1 MIKVGVIFGGDSV
14 EHEVS
19 IISALQAMENIDEEK
34 YEIVPIYISKDRH
47 FYTGAALRDMDT
59 FKYFDNMKKFVKE
72 ITICRK
78 DKDIVLQ
85 KVKGFF
91 GRNVNTIDVAFPIV
105 HGKGVEDGSLAGFL
119 ETLGLPVV
127 GPSVLGAALGQDKV
141 VLKQVLEANNIKTP
155 KYVWFY
161 DYEYSINKDEI
172 LNKVEILGYPVI
184 VKPAN
189 LGSTIGI
196 GVAHSR
202 NELETKIDEALE
214 YEKKIVVEEM
224 IPNLLELN
232 CAVCGNYEYSETSL
246 VAEMKMKHELLTFED
261 KYLGGGKG
269 KGMKGSA
276 KTPNSMSTS
285 EFEVPANIPE
295 EMTNKIYEISKQVF
309 RALNLKGVCRIDY
322 LVNRETGDI
331 YVNEPNTIPGS
342 LAFYLYEPKGK
353 KYKTLTDEL
362 IKSAIKDYKNE
373 MRKTSSFTSNILS
386 EYNGG
391 KGLKK
396 GVK

>member
-34 YEIVPIYISKDRH
+34 YEVIPIYISKDRH
-47 FYTGAALRDMDT
+47 FYTGIALKDMDT
-59 FKYFDNMKKFVKE
+59 FKYFDSMKKYVKE
-72 ITICRK
+72 ITMCRK
-78 DKDIVLQ
+78 GDEVVLQ

-105 HGKGVEDGSLAGFL
+105 HGKGVEDGSLAGYL

-127 GPSVLGAALGQDKV
+127 GPSVLGASLGQDKV
-141 VLKQVLEANNIKTP
+141 VLKEVLKANNINTP
-155 KYVWFY
+155 NYVWFY
-161 DYEYSINKDEI
+161 DYEYSMNKDEI
-172 LNKVEILGYPVI
+172 IENIEKLNYPVI

-196 GVAHSR
+196 GVAH
-202 NELETKIDEALE
+202 NKEELTKAIDEAIE
-214 YEKKIVVEEM
+214 YEKKIIVEQM
-224 IPNLLELN
+224 IPNLQELN
-232 CAVCGNYEYSETSL
+232 CAVCGNYEYNETSFI
-246 VAEMKMKHELLTFED
+246 AEMKMKHELLTFED
-261 KYLGGGKG
+261 KYLGGSKG
-269 KGMKGSA
+269 KGMKS
-276 KTPNSMSTS
+276 KMPSSMSTS
-285 EFEVPANIPE
+285 EFEIPAKISE
-295 EMTNKIYEISKQVF
+295 EMTNKIYEISKKVF

-322 LVNRETGDI
+322 LVNKETNEI

-342 LAFYLYEPKGK
+342 LAFYLYKPKGK
-353 KYKTLTDEL
+353 DYKTLTDEL

-386 EYNGG
+386 EYNGS

-396 GVK
+396 

>member
-141 VLKQVLEANNIKTP
+141 VLKQVLEANDIKTP

-161 DYEYSINKDEI
+161 DYEYSMNKDEI
-172 LNKVEILGYPVI
+172 LNKVETLGYPVI

-214 YEKKIVVEEM
+214 YERKIVVEEM

-232 CAVCGNYEYSETSL
+232 CAVCGTYEYSETSL

-322 LVNRETGDI
+322 LVNRENGDI

>member
-34 YEIVPIYISKDRH
+34 YEVIPIYISKDRH
-47 FYTGAALRDMDT
+47 FYTGIALKDMDT
-59 FKYFDNMKKFVKE
+59 FKYFDSMKKYVKE
-72 ITICRK
+72 ITMCRK
-78 DKDIVLQ
+78 GDEVVLQ

-105 HGKGVEDGSLAGFL
+105 HGKGVEDGSLAGYL

-127 GPSVLGAALGQDKV
+127 GPSVLGASLGQDKV
-141 VLKQVLEANNIKTP
+141 VLKEVLKANNINTP
-155 KYVWFY
+155 NYVWFY
-161 DYEYSINKDEI
+161 DYEYSMNKDEI
-172 LNKVEILGYPVI
+172 IENIEKLNYPVI

-196 GVAHSR
+196 GVAH
-202 NELETKIDEALE
+202 NKEELTKAIEEAIE
-214 YEKKIVVEEM
+214 YEKKIIVEQM
-224 IPNLLELN
+224 IPNLQELN
-232 CAVCGNYEYSETSL
+232 CAVCGNYEYNETSFI
-246 VAEMKMKHELLTFED
+246 AEMKMKHELLTFED
-261 KYLGGGKG
+261 KYLGGSKG
-269 KGMKGSA
+269 KGMKS
-276 KTPNSMSTS
+276 KMPSSMSTS
-285 EFEVPANIPE
+285 EFEIPAKISE
-295 EMTNKIYEISKQVF
+295 EMTNKIYEISKKVF
-309 RALNLKGVCRIDY
+309 RVLNLKGVCRIDY
-322 LVNRETGDI
+322 LVNKETNEI

-342 LAFYLYEPKGK
+342 LAFYLYKPKGK
-353 KYKTLTDEL
+353 DYKTLTDEL

-386 EYNGG
+386 EYNGS
-391 KGLKK
+391 KGIKK

>member
-141 VLKQVLEANNIKTP
+141 VLKQVLEANDIKTP

-161 DYEYSINKDEI
+161 DYEYSMNKDEI
-172 LNKVEILGYPVI
+172 LNKVETLGYPVI

-202 NELETKIDEALE
+202 NELETKIDDALE
-214 YEKKIVVEEM
+214 YERKIVVEEM

>member
-34 YEIVPIYISKDRH
+34 YEVIPIYISKDRH
-47 FYTGAALRDMDT
+47 FYTGIALKDMET
-59 FKYFDNMKKFVKE
+59 FKYFDSMKKYVKE
-72 ITICRK
+72 ITMCRK
-78 DKDIVLQ
+78 GDEVVLQ

-105 HGKGVEDGSLAGFL
+105 HGKGVEDGSLAGYL

-127 GPSVLGAALGQDKV
+127 GPSVLGASLGQDKV
-141 VLKQVLEANNIKTP
+141 VLKEVLRANNINTP
-155 KYVWFY
+155 NYVWFY
-161 DYEYSINKDEI
+161 DYEYSMNKDEI
-172 LNKVEILGYPVI
+172 IENIEKLNYPVI

-196 GVAHSR
+196 GVAH
-202 NELETKIDEALE
+202 NKEELTKAIDEAIE
-214 YEKKIVVEEM
+214 YEKKIIVEQM
-224 IPNLLELN
+224 IPNLQELN
-232 CAVCGNYEYSETSL
+232 CAVCGNYEYNETSFI
-246 VAEMKMKHELLTFED
+246 AEMKMKHELLTFED
-261 KYLGGGKG
+261 KYLGGSKG
-269 KGMKGSA
+269 KGMKS
-276 KTPNSMSTS
+276 KMPSSMSTS
-285 EFEVPANIPE
+285 EFEIPAKISE
-295 EMTNKIYEISKQVF
+295 EMTNQIYEISKKVF
-309 RALNLKGVCRIDY
+309 RVLNLKGVCRIDY
-322 LVNRETGDI
+322 LVNKETNEI

-342 LAFYLYEPKGK
+342 LAFYLYKPKGK
-353 KYKTLTDEL
+353 DYKTLTDEL

-386 EYNGG
+386 EYNGS

-396 GVK
+396 

>member
-34 YEIVPIYISKDRH
+34 YEVIPIYISKDRH
-47 FYTGAALRDMDT
+47 FYTGIALKDMET
-59 FKYFDNMKKFVKE
+59 FKYFDSMKKYVKE
-72 ITICRK
+72 ITMCRK
-78 DKDIVLQ
+78 GDEVVLQ

-105 HGKGVEDGSLAGFL
+105 HGKGVEDGSLAGYL

-127 GPSVLGAALGQDKV
+127 GPSVLGASLGQDKV
-141 VLKQVLEANNIKTP
+141 VLKEVLKANNINTP
-155 KYVWFY
+155 NYVWFY
-161 DYEYSINKDEI
+161 DYEYSMNKDEI
-172 LNKVEILGYPVI
+172 IENIEKLNYPVI

-196 GVAHSR
+196 GVAH
-202 NELETKIDEALE
+202 NKEELTKAIEEAIE
-214 YEKKIVVEEM
+214 YEKKIIVEQM
-224 IPNLLELN
+224 IPNLQELN
-232 CAVCGNYEYSETSL
+232 CAVCGNYEYNETSFI
-246 VAEMKMKHELLTFED
+246 AEMKMKHELLTFED
-261 KYLGGGKG
+261 KYLGGSKG
-269 KGMKGSA
+269 KGMKS
-276 KTPNSMSTS
+276 KMPSSMSTS
-285 EFEVPANIPE
+285 EFEIPAKISE
-295 EMTNKIYEISKQVF
+295 EMTNKIDEISKKVF
-309 RALNLKGVCRIDY
+309 RVLNLKGVCRIDY
-322 LVNRETGDI
+322 LVNKETNEI

-342 LAFYLYEPKGK
+342 LAFYLYKPKGK
-353 KYKTLTDEL
+353 DYKTLTDEL

-386 EYNGG
+386 EYNGS

-396 GVK
+396 

>member
-34 YEIVPIYISKDRH
+34 YEVIPIYISKDRH
-47 FYTGAALRDMDT
+47 FYTGIALKDMET
-59 FKYFDNMKKFVKE
+59 FKYFDSMKKYVKE
-72 ITICRK
+72 ITMCRK
-78 DKDIVLQ
+78 GDEVVLQ

-105 HGKGVEDGSLAGFL
+105 HGKGVEDGSLAGYL

-127 GPSVLGAALGQDKV
+127 GPSVLGASLGQDKV
-141 VLKQVLEANNIKTP
+141 VLKEVLKANNIKTP
-155 KYVWFY
+155 NYVWFY
-161 DYEYSINKDEI
+161 DYEYSMNKDEI
-172 LNKVEILGYPVI
+172 IENIEKLNYPVI

-196 GVAHSR
+196 GVAH
-202 NELETKIDEALE
+202 NKEELTKAIDEAIE
-214 YEKKIVVEEM
+214 YEKKIIVEQM
-224 IPNLLELN
+224 IPNLQELN
-232 CAVCGNYEYSETSL
+232 CAVCGNYEYNETSFI
-246 VAEMKMKHELLTFED
+246 AEMKMKHELLTFED
-261 KYLGGGKG
+261 KYLGGSKG
-269 KGMKGSA
+269 KGMKS
-276 KTPNSMSTS
+276 KMPSSMSTS
-285 EFEVPANIPE
+285 EFEIPAKISE
-295 EMTNKIYEISKQVF
+295 EMTNKIYEISKKVF
-309 RALNLKGVCRIDY
+309 RVLNLKGVCRIDY
-322 LVNRETGDI
+322 LVNKETNEI

-342 LAFYLYEPKGK
+342 LAFYLYKPKGK
-353 KYKTLTDEL
+353 DYKTLTDEL

-386 EYNGG
+386 EYNGS

-396 GVK
+396 

>member
-34 YEIVPIYISKDRH
+34 YEIIPIYISKERH

-59 FKYFDNMKKFVKE
+59 YKFFDNMKKFVKE
-72 ITICRK
+72 VTLCRK
-78 DKDIVLQ
+78 GDTIVLQ
-85 KVKGFF
+85 KVKGIF
-91 GRNVNTIDVAFPIV
+91 RKDINTIDVAFPIV
-105 HGKGVEDGSLAGFL
+105 HGKGVEDGSLAGYL

-127 GPSVLGAALGQDKV
+127 GPSMLGAALGQDKV

-161 DYEYSINKDEI
+161 DYEYDMNKESII
-172 LNKVEILGYPVI
+172 AKVETIGYPVI

-196 GVAHSR
+196 STAH
-202 NELETKIDEALE
+202 NKEELIKAIEEAVE

-246 VAEMKMKHELLTFED
+246 IAEMKMKHELLTFED
-261 KYLGGGKG
+261 KYLSGGKG
-269 KGMKGSA
+269 KTGMA
-276 KTPNSMSTS
+276 KSPNSMSNS
-285 EFEVPANIPE
+285 EFEVPAKISE

-309 RALNLKGVCRIDY
+309 RVLNLKGVCRIDY
-322 LVNRETGDI
+322 LVNSETGEI

-342 LAFYLYEPKGK
+342 LAFYLYKPKGK
-353 KYKTLTDEL
+353 DYKTLTDEL
-362 IKSAIKDYKNE
+362 IKTAIKDYKNE
-373 MRKTSSFTSNILS
+373 LRKTSSFTSNILS
-386 EYNGG
+386 EYNGA
-391 KGLKK
+391 KGFKK

>member
-141 VLKQVLEANNIKTP
+141 VLKQVLEANDIKTP

-161 DYEYSINKDEI
+161 DYEYSMNKDEI
-172 LNKVEILGYPVI
+172 LNKVETLGYPVI

-214 YEKKIVVEEM
+214 YERKIVVEEM

-232 CAVCGNYEYSETSL
+232 CAVCGTYEYSETSL

>member
-34 YEIVPIYISKDRH
+34 YEVIPIYISKDRH
-47 FYTGAALRDMDT
+47 FYTGIALKDMET
-59 FKYFDNMKKFVKE
+59 FKYFDSMKKYVKE
-72 ITICRK
+72 ITMCRK
-78 DKDIVLQ
+78 GDEVVLQ

-105 HGKGVEDGSLAGFL
+105 HGKGVEDGSLAGYL

-127 GPSVLGAALGQDKV
+127 GPSVLGASLGQDKV
-141 VLKQVLEANNIKTP
+141 VLKEVLKANNINTP
-155 KYVWFY
+155 NYVWFY
-161 DYEYSINKDEI
+161 DYEYSMNKDEI
-172 LNKVEILGYPVI
+172 IENIEKLNYPVI

-196 GVAHSR
+196 GVAH
-202 NELETKIDEALE
+202 NKEELTKAIEEAIE
-214 YEKKIVVEEM
+214 YEKKIIVEQM
-224 IPNLLELN
+224 IPNLQELN
-232 CAVCGNYEYSETSL
+232 CAVCGNYEYNETSFI
-246 VAEMKMKHELLTFED
+246 AEMKMKHELLTFED
-261 KYLGGGKG
+261 KYLGGSKG
-269 KGMKGSA
+269 KGMKS
-276 KTPNSMSTS
+276 KMPSSMSTS
-285 EFEVPANIPE
+285 EFEIPAKISE
-295 EMTNKIYEISKQVF
+295 EMTNKIYEISKKVF
-309 RALNLKGVCRIDY
+309 RVLNLKGVCRIDY
-322 LVNRETGDI
+322 LVNKETNEI

-342 LAFYLYEPKGK
+342 LAFYLYKPKGK
-353 KYKTLTDEL
+353 DYKILTDEL

-386 EYNGG
+386 EYNGS

-396 GVK
+396 

>member
-34 YEIVPIYISKDRH
+34 YEIIPIYISKDRH
-47 FYTGAALRDMDT
+47 FYTGNALRDMET
-59 FKYFDNMKKFVKE
+59 YKYFDNMKKFVKE

-78 DKDIVLQ
+78 RNDIVLQ
-85 KVKGFF
+85 KIKGFF
-91 GRNVNTIDVAFPIV
+91 GRDVNTIDVAFPIV
-105 HGKGVEDGSLAGFL
+105 HGKGVEDGSLAGYL

-141 VLKQVLEANNIKTP
+141 VLKQVLEANGIKTP

-161 DYEYSINKDEI
+161 DYEYSMNKDEI
-172 LNKVEILGYPVI
+172 IEKIEKLNYPVI

-196 GVAHSR
+196 GVAH
-202 NELETKIDEALE
+202 NQEELTKAIEEALE
-214 YEKKIVVEEM
+214 YEKKIDVEEM
-224 IPNLLELN
+224 IPNLQELN
-232 CAVCGNYEYSETSL
+232 CAVCGNYEYNETSL
-246 VAEMKMKHELLTFED
+246 IAEMKVKNELLTFED

-269 KGMKGSA
+269 KGMKMGN
-276 KTPNSMSTS
+276 KMPNSMSTS
-285 EFEVPANIPE
+285 EFDVPANISD

-309 RALNLKGVCRIDY
+309 KVLNLKGVCRIDY
-322 LVNRETGDI
+322 LVNKETGEI

-342 LAFYLYEPKGK
+342 LAFYLYKPKGK
-353 KYKTLTDEL
+353 DYKTLTDEL

-373 MRKTSSFTSNILS
+373 IRKTSSFTSNILS
-386 EYNGG
+386 NYNETNGF
-391 KGLKK
+391 KK

>member
-1 MIKVGVIFGGDSV
+1 MIKVGVIFGGDTV

-72 ITICRK
+72 VTICRK
-78 DKDIVLQ
+78 DQDIVLQ
-85 KVKGFF
+85 KVKGIF

-161 DYEYSINKDEI
+161 DYEYGMNKDEI
-172 LNKVEILGYPVI
+172 LNKVETLGYPVI

-196 GVAHSR
+196 GVAH
-202 NELETKIDEALE
+202 NNTELQKAIDEALE

-224 IPNLLELN
+224 VPNLLELN

-261 KYLGGGKG
+261 KYLGGGK
-269 KGMKGSA
+269 KGMKGSKA
-276 KTPNSMSTS
+276 PNSMSTS

-322 LVNRETGDI
+322 LVNKETNEI

-353 KYKTLTDEL
+353 NYKTLTDEL

-386 EYNGG
+386 EYNGS

>member
-172 LNKVEILGYPVI
+172 LNKVETLGYPVI

-214 YEKKIVVEEM
+214 YERKIVVEEM

-232 CAVCGNYEYSETSL
+232 CAVCGTYEYYETSL

-309 RALNLKGVCRIDY
+309 RTLNLKGVCRIDY

>member
-1 MIKVGVIFGGDSV
+1 MIKVGVIFGGDTV

-47 FYTGAALRDMDT
+47 FYTGTALRDMDT

-72 ITICRK
+72 VTICRK

-161 DYEYSINKDEI
+161 DYEYGMNKDEI
-172 LNKVEILGYPVI
+172 LNKVETLGYPVI

-196 GVAHSR
+196 GVAH
-202 NELETKIDEALE
+202 NNTELQKAIDEALE

-224 IPNLLELN
+224 VPNLLELN

-261 KYLGGGKG
+261 KYLGGGK
-269 KGMKGSA
+269 KGMKGSKA
-276 KTPNSMSTS
+276 PNSMSTS

-322 LVNRETGDI
+322 LVNKETNEI

-353 KYKTLTDEL
+353 NYKTLTDEL

-386 EYNGG
+386 EYNGS

>member
-1 MIKVGVIFGGDSV
+1 MIKVGVIFGGDTV

-72 ITICRK
+72 VTICRK
-78 DKDIVLQ
+78 DQDIVLQ
-85 KVKGFF
+85 KVKGIF

-161 DYEYSINKDEI
+161 DYEYGMNKDEI
-172 LNKVEILGYPVI
+172 LNKVETLGYPVI

-196 GVAHSR
+196 GVAH
-202 NELETKIDEALE
+202 NNTELQKAIDEALE

-224 IPNLLELN
+224 VPNLLELN

-261 KYLGGGKG
+261 KYLGGGK
-269 KGMKGSA
+269 KGMKGSKA
-276 KTPNSMSTS
+276 PNSMSTS

-309 RALNLKGVCRIDY
+309 RTLNLKGVCRIDY
-322 LVNRETGDI
+322 LVNKETNEI

-353 KYKTLTDEL
+353 NYKTLTDEL

-373 MRKTSSFTSNILS
+373 IRKTSSFTSNILS
-386 EYNGG
+386 EYNGS

>member
-34 YEIVPIYISKDRH
+34 YEVIPIYISKDRH
-47 FYTGAALRDMDT
+47 FYTGIALKDMET
-59 FKYFDNMKKFVKE
+59 FKYFDSMKKYVKE
-72 ITICRK
+72 ITMCRK
-78 DKDIVLQ
+78 GDEVVLQ

-105 HGKGVEDGSLAGFL
+105 HGKGVEDGSLAGYL

-127 GPSVLGAALGQDKV
+127 GPSVLGASLGQDKV
-141 VLKQVLEANNIKTP
+141 VLKEVLKANNINTP
-155 KYVWFY
+155 NYVWFY
-161 DYEYSINKDEI
+161 DYEYSMNKDEI
-172 LNKVEILGYPVI
+172 IENIEKLNYPVI

-196 GVAHSR
+196 GVAH
-202 NELETKIDEALE
+202 NKEELTKAIDEAIE
-214 YEKKIVVEEM
+214 YEKKIIVEQM
-224 IPNLLELN
+224 IPNLQELN
-232 CAVCGNYEYSETSL
+232 CAVCGNYEYNETSFI
-246 VAEMKMKHELLTFED
+246 AEMKMKHELLTFED
-261 KYLGGGKG
+261 KYLGGSKG
-269 KGMKGSA
+269 KGMKS
-276 KTPNSMSTS
+276 KMPSSMSTS
-285 EFEVPANIPE
+285 EFEIPAKISE
-295 EMTNKIYEISKQVF
+295 EMTNKIYEISKKVF

-322 LVNRETGDI
+322 LVNKETNEI

-342 LAFYLYEPKGK
+342 LAFYLYKPKGK
-353 KYKTLTDEL
+353 DYKTLTDEL

-386 EYNGG
+386 EYNGS

-396 GVK
+396 

>member
-59 FKYFDNMKKFVKE
+59 YKYFDNMKKFVKE

-78 DKDIVLQ
+78 GNEIVLQ
-85 KVKGFF
+85 KIKGLF

-119 ETLGLPVV
+119 ETLSLPVV

-141 VLKQVLEANNIKTP
+141 LLKQVLEANNIKTP

-161 DYEYSINKDEI
+161 DYEYSTDKEKIIENLET
-172 LNKVEILGYPVI
+172 LNYPVI

-196 GVAHSR
+196 GVAHNR
-202 NELETKIDEALE
+202 NELTKAIEDALE
-214 YEKKIVVEEM
+214 YEKKIIVEQM
-224 IPNLLELN
+224 IPNLMELN

-246 VAEMKMKHELLTFED
+246 IAEMKMKHELLTFED
-261 KYLGGGKG
+261 KYLGGSKG
-269 KGMKGSA
+269 KGI
-276 KTPNSMSTS
+276 KTSSKMPTSMSNS
-285 EFEVPANIPE
+285 EFEIPANISE
-295 EMTNKIYEISKQVF
+295 EMTKEIYEMSKKVF
-309 RALNLKGVCRIDY
+309 RVLNLKGVCRIDY
-322 LVNRETGDI
+322 LVNKETNEI

-342 LAFYLYEPKGK
+342 LAFYLYKPKGK
-353 KYKTLTDEL
+353 DYRTLTDEL

-373 MRKTSSFTSNILS
+373 TRKTSSFTSNILS
-386 EYNGG
+386 EYNGT
-391 KGLKK
+391 KGFKK
-396 GVK
+396 GIK

>member
-1 MIKVGVIFGGDSV
+1 MIKVGVIFGGDTV

-72 ITICRK
+72 VTICRK
-78 DKDIVLQ
+78 DQDIVLQ

-161 DYEYSINKDEI
+161 DYEYGMNKDEI
-172 LNKVEILGYPVI
+172 LNKVETLGYPVI

-196 GVAHSR
+196 GVAH
-202 NELETKIDEALE
+202 NNTELQKAIDEALE

-224 IPNLLELN
+224 VPNLLELN

-261 KYLGGGKG
+261 KYLGGGK
-269 KGMKGSA
+269 KGMKGSKA
-276 KTPNSMSTS
+276 PNSMSTS

-353 KYKTLTDEL
+353 NYKTLTDEL

-386 EYNGG
+386 EYNGS

>member
-127 GPSVLGAALGQDKV
+127 GPSVLRAALGQDKV
-141 VLKQVLEANNIKTP
+141 VLKQVLEANDIKTP

-161 DYEYSINKDEI
+161 DYEYSMNKDEI
-172 LNKVEILGYPVI
+172 LNKVETLGYPVI

-214 YEKKIVVEEM
+214 YERKIVVEEM

-232 CAVCGNYEYSETSL
+232 CAVCGTYEYSETSL

>member
-34 YEIVPIYISKDRH
+34 YEVIPIYISKDRH
-47 FYTGAALRDMDT
+47 FYTGIALKDMET
-59 FKYFDNMKKFVKE
+59 FKYFDSMKKYVKE
-72 ITICRK
+72 ITMCRK
-78 DKDIVLQ
+78 GDEVVLQ

-105 HGKGVEDGSLAGFL
+105 HGKGVEDGSLAGYL

-127 GPSVLGAALGQDKV
+127 GPSVLGASLGQDKV
-141 VLKQVLEANNIKTP
+141 VLKEVLRANNINTP
-155 KYVWFY
+155 NYVWFY
-161 DYEYSINKDEI
+161 DYEYSMNKDEI
-172 LNKVEILGYPVI
+172 IENIEKLNYPVI

-196 GVAHSR
+196 GVAH
-202 NELETKIDEALE
+202 NKEELTKAIEEAIE
-214 YEKKIVVEEM
+214 YEKKIIVEQM
-224 IPNLLELN
+224 IPNLQELN
-232 CAVCGNYEYSETSL
+232 CAVCGNYEYNETSFI
-246 VAEMKMKHELLTFED
+246 AEMKMKHELLTFED
-261 KYLGGGKG
+261 KYLGGSKG
-269 KGMKGSA
+269 KGMKS
-276 KTPNSMSTS
+276 KMPSSMSTS
-285 EFEVPANIPE
+285 EFEIPAKISE
-295 EMTNKIYEISKQVF
+295 EMTNKIYEISKKVF
-309 RALNLKGVCRIDY
+309 RVLNLKGVCRIDY
-322 LVNRETGDI
+322 LVNKETNEI

-342 LAFYLYEPKGK
+342 LAFYLYKPKGK
-353 KYKTLTDEL
+353 DYKTLTDEL

-386 EYNGG
+386 EYNGS
-391 KGLKK
+391 KGIKK

>member
-172 LNKVEILGYPVI
+172 LNKVETLGYPVI

-214 YEKKIVVEEM
+214 YERKIVVEEM

-232 CAVCGNYEYSETSL
+232 CAVCGTYEYSETSL

>member
-34 YEIVPIYISKDRH
+34 YEVIPIYISKDRH
-47 FYTGAALRDMDT
+47 FYTGIALKDMET
-59 FKYFDNMKKFVKE
+59 FKYFDSMKKYVKE
-72 ITICRK
+72 ITMCRK
-78 DKDIVLQ
+78 GDEVVLQ

-105 HGKGVEDGSLAGFL
+105 HGKGVEDGSLAGYL

-127 GPSVLGAALGQDKV
+127 GPSVLGASLGQDKV
-141 VLKQVLEANNIKTP
+141 VLKEVLRANNINTP
-155 KYVWFY
+155 NYVWFY
-161 DYEYSINKDEI
+161 DYEYSMNKDEI
-172 LNKVEILGYPVI
+172 IENIEKLNYPVI

-196 GVAHSR
+196 GVAH
-202 NELETKIDEALE
+202 NKEELTKAIDEAIE
-214 YEKKIVVEEM
+214 YEKKIIVEQM
-224 IPNLLELN
+224 IPNLQELN
-232 CAVCGNYEYSETSL
+232 CAVCGNYEYNETSFI
-246 VAEMKMKHELLTFED
+246 AEMKMKHELLTFED
-261 KYLGGGKG
+261 KYLGGSKG
-269 KGMKGSA
+269 KGMKS
-276 KTPNSMSTS
+276 KIPSSMSTS
-285 EFEVPANIPE
+285 EFEIPAKISE
-295 EMTNKIYEISKQVF
+295 EMTNKIYEISKKVF
-309 RALNLKGVCRIDY
+309 RVLNLKGVCRIDY
-322 LVNRETGDI
+322 LVNKETNEI

-342 LAFYLYEPKGK
+342 LAFYLYKPKGK
-353 KYKTLTDEL
+353 DYKTLTDEL

-386 EYNGG
+386 EYNGS

-396 GVK
+396 

>member
-47 FYTGAALRDMDT
+47 FYTGPALRDMDT

-172 LNKVEILGYPVI
+172 LNKVETLGYPVI

-214 YEKKIVVEEM
+214 YERKIVVEEM

>member
-34 YEIVPIYISKDRH
+34 YEVIPIYISKDRH
-47 FYTGAALRDMDT
+47 FYTGIALKDMDT
-59 FKYFDNMKKFVKE
+59 FKYFDSMKKYVKE
-72 ITICRK
+72 ITMCRK
-78 DKDIVLQ
+78 GDEVVLQ

-105 HGKGVEDGSLAGFL
+105 HGKGVEDGSLAGYL

-127 GPSVLGAALGQDKV
+127 GPSVLGASLGQDKV
-141 VLKQVLEANNIKTP
+141 VLKEVLRANNINTP
-155 KYVWFY
+155 NYVWFY
-161 DYEYSINKDEI
+161 DYEYNMNKDEI
-172 LNKVEILGYPVI
+172 IENIEKLNYPVI

-196 GVAHSR
+196 GVAH
-202 NELETKIDEALE
+202 NKEELTKAIEEAIE
-214 YEKKIVVEEM
+214 YEKKIIVEQM
-224 IPNLLELN
+224 IPNLQELN
-232 CAVCGNYEYSETSL
+232 CAVCGNYEYNETSFI
-246 VAEMKMKHELLTFED
+246 AEMKMKHELLTFED
-261 KYLGGGKG
+261 KYLGGSKG
-269 KGMKGSA
+269 KGMKS
-276 KTPNSMSTS
+276 KMPSSMSTS
-285 EFEVPANIPE
+285 EFEIPAKISE
-295 EMTNKIYEISKQVF
+295 EMTNKIYEISKKVF
-309 RALNLKGVCRIDY
+309 RVLNLKGVCRIDY
-322 LVNRETGDI
+322 LVNKETNEI

-342 LAFYLYEPKGK
+342 LAFYLYKPKGK
-353 KYKTLTDEL
+353 DYKTLTDEL

-386 EYNGG
+386 EYNGS
-391 KGLKK
+391 KGIKK